1 MTATK
6 QVRVNKILS
15 QNRSATRSELNAL
28 YLQIVCETT
37 CTDVVELMSEEE
49 LKRLL
54 CIRLMEFWII
64 GCHHNQS
71 FVIQK
76 TAQLTGVTRRTLYRY
91 INTYGIRPKEKE

>member
-1 MTATK
+1 MTTTK
-6 QVRVNKILS
+6 HVRVNDILS
-15 QNRSATRSELNAL
+15 KNRSATRSELNAL

-37 CTDVVELMSEEE
+37 CTDVIELMSEDE

-76 TAQLTGVTRRTLYRY
+76 TTQLTGVSRRTLYRY
-91 INTYGIRPKEKE
+91 INQHGIRPK